1 MVPSSL
7 LWRSATPA
15 TTFRRAL
22 FQPPPFYTRRMVSF
36 LLTTACQRP
45 LCRSSEWMKTTDTED
60 LLMLGIR
67 QIDVAFLD

>member
-36 LLTTACQRP
+36 LLTTACQSGICSSD
-45 LCRSSEWMKTTDTED
+45 LCQIIASSFEVV
-60 LLMLGIR
+60 I
-67 QIDVAFLD
+67 V